1 MSLSRC
7 STILV
12 LSFKTLNSKYKNTVV
27 SICFLQRLIQR
38 HYRPNLILPP
48 PPPATKTVPTLPL
61 LLPRTATSTT
71 PATTTATATMATA
84 TINMKNSSRHCCH
97 RRRFIRHRRR
107 SCSRRR
113 HRSSNRRRPHNNSTP
128 SALPR
133 PRPSKP
139 DVARALCR
147 IVSRPVSPTLHG
159 RRFGDSQ
166 YLDKV
171 SHKVVRRTRSD
182 VVNSIPD
189 VKRTL

>member
-113 HRSSNRRRPHNNSTP
+113 HRSSNRRRPHNGSTLP
-128 SALPR
+128 ALPR
-133 PRPSKP
+133 PLPLRLLPEHLHPPRLICNLAWNIQCDKASWVRVL
-139 DVARALCR
+139 VA
-147 IVSRPVSPTLHG
+147 
-159 RRFGDSQ
+159 
-166 YLDKV
+166 
-171 SHKVVRRTRSD
+171 
-182 VVNSIPD
+182 
-189 VKRTL
+189 